1 MYMCG
6 IFALFH
12 SHEELSLIQQQ
23 FMLGK
28 RRGPETSSFKTVDE
42 GYIGFHRLAINGL
55 DTESNQ
61 PLDIDNCTLICNGEI
76 YNYHHLYD
84 QLFPLVPQTN
94 SDCEIIIHLYRK
106 YGIDY
111 TMHLLDGVFSFILI
125 DNLSKTM
132 YVARDAHGVRP
143 LFYLKGIKT
152 FGFASELKQLSR
164 LYNNILR
171 YYEHASLKQFTPGV
185 YHTYRLYNSSAP
197 TWQLEQSVR
206 FSQFPFGEQFPRV
219 EYPNILPA
227 IRDKFEQAVIKRVI
241 GTSDRPIA
249 CLLSG
254 GLDSSL
260 VASIVSRHVENLE
273 TFSIGM
279 IGGEDLQY
287 AQKVADFLG
296 TRHTSIELTEDE
308 FFEAIPEVIRAIESY
323 DTTTVRASVGNY
335 LVSKY
340 IAKHSQAKV
349 IFNGDGSDELMGGYL
364 YFGAAPDKWEFDR
377 ECKRL
382 LNNIHS
388 FDVLRSDR
396 SISSNGLEA
405 RTPFLDRG
413 WVEFY
418 LSLDKEIRFHGDKHA
433 KMEKYLIR
441 EAFDDGTYL
450 PREILFR
457 KKEAF
462 SDGVSSLQRS
472 WYEIIDEKV
481 EKALLDEE
489 ITDNW
494 RELLEEYK
502 DRVNPPTTK
511 EQLYY
516 RALFDIY
523 YPNCETAIPYF
534 WMPRFVEAKDAS
546 ARTLNI
552 Y

>member
-1 MYMCG
+1 MCG
-6 IFALFH
+6 IFAIFH

-28 RRGPETSSFKTVDE
+28 RRGPETSAFRTVDE
-42 GYIGFHRLAINGL
+42 GFIGFHRLAINGL

-76 YNYHHLYD
+76 YNYHKLYD
-84 QLFPLVPQTN
+84 QLFPLVPKTN

-125 DNLSKTM
+125 DNLSKMM
-132 YVARDAHGVRP
+132 YVARDAYGVRP

-171 YYEHASLKQFTPGV
+171 YYEHAELKQFAPGV
-185 YHTYRLYNSSAP
+185 YHVYSLYNSSSP
-197 TWQLEQSVR
+197 TWQFELSVR
-206 FSQFPFGEQFPRV
+206 FSQFSFGEQFPRI
-219 EYPNILPA
+219 EYPNILPI
-227 IRDKFEQAVIKRVI
+227 IRQKFEQAVIKRVI

-279 IGGEDLQY
+279 IGGEDLKF
-287 AQKVADFLG
+287 AQKVAEFLG
-296 TRHTSIELTEDE
+296 TQHTSIELTEDE

-340 IAKHSQAKV
+340 IAKYSQSKV

-382 LNNIHS
+382 LNNIHT

-405 RTPFLDRG
+405 RTPFLDRA

-418 LSLDKEIRFHGDKHA
+418 LSLDKEIRFHGDKNL

-441 EAFDDGTYL
+441 EAFNDGTYL
-450 PREILFR
+450 PKEILFR

-462 SDGVSSLQRS
+462 SDGVSSIKRS

-481 EKALLDEE
+481 VKAFQDQE

-494 RELLEEYK
+494 EELLEEYK
-502 DRVNPPTTK
+502 NKINPPKTK

-516 RALFDIY
+516 RVLFDIY
-523 YPNCETAIPYF
+523 YPNCEKVIPYY
-534 WMPRFVEAKDAS
+534 WMPKFVAAKDAS
-546 ARTLNI
+546 ARTLDI

>member
-1 MYMCG
+1 MCG

-28 RRGPETSSFKTVDE
+28 RRGPETSSFRKVDE
-42 GYIGFHRLAINGL
+42 GFIGFHRLAINGL

-76 YNYHHLYD
+76 YNYHQLYD

-111 TMHLLDGVFSFILI
+111 TMHLLDGVYSFILI
-125 DNLSKTM
+125 DNLSKMM
-132 YVARDAHGVRP
+132 YVARDAYGVRP

-171 YYEHASLKQFTPGV
+171 YYEHAEVKQFTPGV
-185 YHTYRLYNSSAP
+185 YHTYRLYNRSSP
-197 TWQLEQSVR
+197 IWQFEQSVR
-206 FSQFPFGEQFPRV
+206 FSQFPFSEQFPRV
-219 EYPNILPA
+219 EYPNVLPA
-227 IRDKFEQAVIKRVI
+227 IRQKFEQAIIKRVV

-279 IGGEDLQY
+279 VGGEDLQY
-287 AQKVADFLG
+287 AKKVADFLG
-296 TRHTSIELTEDE
+296 TQHTSIELTEDA

-364 YFGAAPDKWEFDR
+364 YFGAAPNKWKFDC

-405 RTPFLDRG
+405 RTPFLDRS

-418 LSLDKEIRFHGDKHA
+418 LSLDKEIRYHGDKNA
-433 KMEKYLIR
+433 KMEKYLLR

-494 RELLEEYK
+494 KELLEEYK
-502 DRVNPPTTK
+502 GRANPPTTK

-523 YPNCETAIPYF
+523 YPNCPEVIPYF
-534 WMPRFVEAKDAS
+534 WMPRFVKAKDAS
-546 ARTLNI
+546 ARTLEI

>member
-1 MYMCG
+1 MCG
-6 IFALFH
+6 IFAIFNND
-12 SHEELSLIQQQ
+12 EDVSLIQEQ

-28 RRGPETSSFKTVDE
+28 KRGPEISSFKKVNE

-55 DTESNQ
+55 DAESNQ
-61 PLDIDNCTLICNGEI
+61 PLYIDNCILICNGEI
-76 YNYHHLYD
+76 YNYHQLYD
-84 QLFPLVPQTN
+84 QLFPLVSKTN

-125 DNLSKTM
+125 DEVSKMM
-132 YVARDAHGVRP
+132 YVARDAYGVRP
-143 LFYLKGIKT
+143 LFYLKGIKV
-152 FGFASELKQLSR
+152 FGFASELKQLSK
-164 LYNNILR
+164 LYNNILK
-171 YYEHASLKQFTPGV
+171 YYEHAKLEQFAPGH
-185 YHTYRLYNSSAP
+185 YSIYKLYNS
-197 TWQLEQSVR
+197 TWHLENSLQ
-206 FSQFPFGEQFPRV
+206 FTNFPFGEQFPNI
-219 EYPNILPA
+219 EYPNILFS
-227 IRDKFEQAVIKRVI
+227 IREKFEQAVVKRIV

-260 VASIVSRHVENLE
+260 VASIVSRHVEKLE

-296 TRHTSIELTEDE
+296 TNHTSIELTEDE

-340 IAKHSQAKV
+340 IAKYSQAKV

-377 ECKRL
+377 ECRRL

-405 RTPFLDRG
+405 RTPFLDRA

-418 LSLDKEIRFHGDKHA
+418 LSLDKNIRFHGNKNA

-441 EAFDDGTYL
+441 EAFNDGTYL
-450 PREILFR
+450 PRDILFR

-494 RELLEEYK
+494 KELLEEYK
-502 DRVNPPTTK
+502 DRVNPPTSK

-516 RALFDIY
+516 RVLFDIY
-523 YPNCETAIPYF
+523 YPNCSSVIPYF
-534 WMPRFVEAKDAS
+534 WMPRFVKAKDAG
-546 ARTLNI
+546 ARTLEI

>member
-1 MYMCG
+1 MCG

-12 SHEELSLIQQQ
+12 SHEKLSLIQQQ

-28 RRGPETSSFKTVDE
+28 RRGPETSSFRTVDE

-76 YNYHHLYD
+76 YNYHQLYD
-84 QLFPLVPQTN
+84 QLFPLIPQTN
-94 SDCEIIIHLYRK
+94 SDCEIIVHLYRK

-125 DNLSKTM
+125 DNLSKMM
-132 YVARDAHGVRP
+132 YVARDAYGVRP

-152 FGFASELKQLSR
+152 FGFASELKQLTH

-171 YYEHASLKQFTPGV
+171 YHEHAELKQFIPGV
-185 YHTYRLYNSSAP
+185 YYTYRLYNRTDYT
-197 TWQLEQSVR
+197 TWQFEQSVR
-206 FSQFPFGEQFPRV
+206 FSQFPFDEQFSRV
-219 EYPNILPA
+219 EYPNILPV
-227 IRDKFEQAVIKRVI
+227 IRQTFEQAVIKRVV

-260 VASIVSRHVENLE
+260 VASIVSRHVEHLE

-279 IGGEDLQY
+279 VGGEDLQY

-308 FFEAIPEVIRAIESY
+308 FFDAIPEVIRVIESY

-340 IAKHSQAKV
+340 ISKNSEAKV

-377 ECKRL
+377 ECRRL

-405 RTPFLDRG
+405 RTPFLDRA

-418 LSLDKEIRFHGDKHA
+418 LSLDKEIRYHGDKDA

-450 PREILFR
+450 PKEILFR

-481 EKALLDEE
+481 IKALHDEE
-489 ITDNW
+489 ITDDW
-494 RELLEEYK
+494 KALLEEYK
-502 DRVNPPTTK
+502 DKVNPPTTK

-523 YPNCETAIPYF
+523 YPNCQGVIPYF

-546 ARTLNI
+546 ARTLKV

>member
-1 MYMCG
+1 MCG
-6 IFALFH
+6 IFALLH
-12 SHEELSLIQQQ
+12 SHEELSIIQQQ

-28 RRGPETSSFKTVDE
+28 RRGPETSSFRCIDE

-76 YNYHHLYD
+76 YNYHQLYD
-84 QLFPLVPQTN
+84 QLFPLVPETN

-125 DNLSKTM
+125 DNLSKKM
-132 YVARDAHGVRP
+132 YVARDPYGVRP

-164 LYNNILR
+164 LYNNILI
-171 YYEHASLKQFTPGV
+171 YYKHAELKQFTPGV
-185 YHTYRLYNSSAP
+185 YNIYGLYNSSTP
-197 TWQLEQSVR
+197 TWQFEKSVR
-206 FSQFPFGEQFPRV
+206 FSQFLFGEQFSIV
-219 EYPNILPA
+219 EYPNILPI
-227 IRDKFEQAVIKRVI
+227 IRDKFEQAVLKRVI

-273 TFSIGM
+273 TFSIG
-279 IGGEDLQY
+279 IVGGEDLRY

-296 TRHTSIELTEDE
+296 TKHTSIELTEDE
-308 FFEAIPEVIRAIESY
+308 FFDAIPEVIRAIESY

-364 YFGAAPDKWEFDR
+364 YFGAAPNKWEYDR

-382 LNNIHS
+382 MNNIHM

-405 RTPFLDRG
+405 RTPFLDRA

-418 LSLDKEIRFHGDKHA
+418 LSLDKEIRFHADKHQ

-450 PREILFR
+450 PNEILFR

-481 EKALLDEE
+481 VKALSSEE

-494 RELLEEYK
+494 EKLLEDYK
-502 DRVNPPTTK
+502 EKINPPTTK

-516 RALFDIY
+516 RSLFDIY
-523 YPNCETAIPYF
+523 YPNCEKIIPYF
-534 WMPRFVEAKDAS
+534 WMPRFVDANDSS

>member
-1 MYMCG
+1 MCG

-12 SHEELSLIQQQ
+12 SHEDLSIIQQQ

-28 RRGPETSSFKTVDE
+28 RRGPETSSFKTVNE

-55 DTESNQ
+55 DAESNQ
-61 PLDIDNCTLICNGEI
+61 PLYIENCTLICNGEI
-76 YNYHHLYD
+76 YNYHKLFD
-84 QLFPLVPQTN
+84 MLFPLVPQTN
-94 SDCEIIIHLYRK
+94 SDCEIIVHIYRK

-125 DNLSKTM
+125 DNLSNMM
-132 YVARDAHGVRP
+132 YVARDAYGVRP

-152 FGFASELKQLSR
+152 FGFASELKQLSG

-171 YYEHASLKQFTPGV
+171 YYEHAKLEQFVPGV
-185 YHTYRLYNSSAP
+185 YHTYQLYNKSEP
-197 TWQLEQSVR
+197 TWHFEQSIR
-206 FSQFPFGEQFPRV
+206 FSQFPFDKHFPHM
-219 EYPNILPA
+219 EYPNILPV
-227 IRDKFEQAVIKRVI
+227 IRQKFEQAVIKRIV
-241 GTSDRPIA
+241 GTTDRPIA

-260 VASIVSRHVENLE
+260 VASIVSRNVDNLE

-296 TRHTSIELTEDE
+296 TKHTSIELTEDE
-308 FFEAIPEVIRAIESY
+308 FFQAIPEVIRAIESY

-340 IAKHSQAKV
+340 ISKNSPAKV

-382 LNNIHS
+382 LNSIHY

-405 RTPFLDRG
+405 RTPFLDRS

-418 LSLDKEIRFHGDKHA
+418 LSLDKDIRFHGDKHA

-450 PREILFR
+450 PKEILFR

-481 EKALLDEE
+481 IKALYDEE
-489 ITDNW
+489 ITDDW
-494 RELLEEYK
+494 EALLEEYK
-502 DRVNPPTTK
+502 HKVNPPTTK

-523 YPNCETAIPYF
+523 YPNCGEMIPYF
-534 WMPRFVEAKDAS
+534 WMPRYVEAKDAS
-546 ARTLNI
+546 ARTLEV